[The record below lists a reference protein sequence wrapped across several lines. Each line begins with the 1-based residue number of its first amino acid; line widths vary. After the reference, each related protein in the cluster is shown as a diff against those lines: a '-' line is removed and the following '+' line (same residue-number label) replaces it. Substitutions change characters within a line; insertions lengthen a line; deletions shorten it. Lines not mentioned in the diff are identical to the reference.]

1 MLVKSTHLT
10 VKVLFVL
17 ELCEGELLALLMSS
31 TDLSRPLFLS
41 GGGVTSSGVSTSCLP
56 VTRFIKHLAAG

>member
-1 MLVKSTHLT
+1 MRCTHLT

-17 ELCEGELLALLMSS
+17 EVCEGELLALLTSS
-31 TDLSRPLFLS
+31 ADLFLS
-41 GGGVTSSGVSTSCLP
+41 GGGVMSSGVSTPCLP